1 MKPVK
6 HVAIIMD
13 GNGRWGIKKKNNRN
27 YGHKKGLE
35 IVQNIVKKCLEKNI
49 KYLTLFTF
57 STENW
62 RRPQKEINFLFSL
75 LQNFLKE
82 KIHKIHKQ
90 NIRLKFIGEKKNLN
104 KDLLKSILNAEKFTS
119 LNKKLQIN
127 VALNYGSKNEIINSI
142 KKLKRKNLKITEKNF
157 QSNLFTKNIPDPE
170 ILIRT
175 GNTNRLSNFM
185 LWQLAYSEIFFEKK
199 LWPDFKNTDFDRI
212 LKLYSKITRKFGNV
226 I

>member
-1 MKPVK
+1 M
-6 HVAIIMD
+6 
-13 GNGRWGIKKKNNRN
+13 
-27 YGHKKGLE
+27 
-35 IVQNIVKKCLEKNI
+35 
-49 KYLTLFTF
+49 
-57 STENW
+57 
-62 RRPQKEINFLFSL
+62 
-75 LQNFLKE
+75 
-82 KIHKIHKQ
+82 
-90 NIRLKFIGEKKNLN
+90 
-104 KDLLKSILNAEKFTS
+104 NAEKFTS

>member
-62 RRPQKEINFLFSL
+62 RRTQKEINFLFSL

-82 KIHKIHKQ
+82 KIHKIHNQ